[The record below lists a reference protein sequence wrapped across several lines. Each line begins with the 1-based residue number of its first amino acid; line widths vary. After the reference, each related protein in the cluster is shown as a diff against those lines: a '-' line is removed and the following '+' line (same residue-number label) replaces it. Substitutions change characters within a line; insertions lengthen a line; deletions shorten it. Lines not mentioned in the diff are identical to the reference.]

1 MALTQ
6 PVKRWGSTDPIVSV
20 NNMRSKRVN
29 AASVGPA
36 YANAFRMKHRTTIAT
51 SVLSLA
57 LAVGCSKE
65 KNANGSYF
73 GKTMAP
79 PGDLAKIK
87 KGMTLAEAQKA
98 VPAIKKDEQSG
109 DYMVDSGYVNL
120 KIEVSLRKD
129 VVDDIIFKFKGTDA
143 SKFLSE
149 AFGPGTPDK
158 IDKERVDWKNPATG
172 YKAHLSCSR
181 NCYLYMEDFVPL
193 KPEFFPKEIGPIADL
208 AKVKVG
214 MTEAEVK
221 AALPNKPAI
230 IDSLVN
236 AGPDEVLM
244 SVYAPKATG
253 VVQSSRM
260 LMPEEGVAMLKTAW
274 GEPVETT
281 TSIGQVQ
288 KVWFNAKTGARVT
301 MDEKDPF
308 GKVSLVFDSYMP
320 YTQMLGEDK
329 DVVAILPKPF
339 LGLSAAEIKA
349 AYADTA
355 VTEGDDVRLR
365 LPPSELEMF
374 ETRVHFFIYEGKAR
388 NARFK
393 IPYGTRVGAKEE
405 IMAFMKKKW
414 GEPTQ
419 GTDYKKSLIFHAAPP
434 VVKVSDDTISKGWDV
449 EIADAVD

>member
-1 MALTQ
+1 
-6 PVKRWGSTDPIVSV
+6 
-20 NNMRSKRVN
+20 
-29 AASVGPA
+29 
-36 YANAFRMKHRTTIAT
+36 MKHRTTIAT
-51 SVLSLA
+51 SVFSLA

-65 KNANGSYF
+65 KTANGSYF

-158 IDKERVDWKNPATG
+158 IDKERVDWKNPTTG

-236 AGPDEVLM
+236 AGPDEVLI